1 MANGV
6 ATKAGARRAGFKF
19 SLTHAQVMQ
28 LSTSVVPEV
37 VGDGRIKLVP
47 RPKADQGKPYR
58 IVDASQ
64 GAPVGFGFYVGK
76 TKVTYE
82 MVRRGPNGVRRFALG
97 NVTDMGLAEAH
108 EKARQQVAILL
119 STGENPKAHQAKARE
134 AAQNIE
140 RLANITVHE
149 CMAAYLAD
157 MEDRLARGQVK
168 ANSVEAYRDS
178 MARLARP
185 EVGMADRIVKDLR
198 EKDIKAAYVA
208 MRKSAMVRSNRIP
221 PHLRA
226 VLAEYEDWAE
236 LDTAKLESLGI
247 TGKYIQRVKAAGVA
261 AAEHTFT
268 DAYRGVKHVVLKEVE
283 LASIEGR
290 APLLSFN
297 PFSIIFSKKLVR
309 SARELRRH
317 YERAEVR
324 NPLNDDTLPKV
335 LKAIVARR
343 DEQGGHN
350 AGASDY
356 LLLTLLW
363 GTRRSE
369 AVQLRWFDRCSKG
382 ELSQREVSWVWL
394 GAADAVNP
402 YTGRT
407 GPQVFMSDTK
417 SGESR
422 FLPVSY
428 FAERIL
434 RRRFETR
441 LDDTAAKK
449 ELTAARQ
456 LLESA
461 RKSGASKAVIA
472 GLQEAVEKAEHEV
485 QRSKYVFP
493 ARSNRSKTGHYSDS
507 KSILANVRRDA
518 GLADLRDEVD
528 QGLTPHDLRRTL
540 GRYAS
545 LHLGDSRVVSQM
557 LHHHVSQPGDHGMAE
572 VSKLYTDQEW
582 KRLREAFSE
591 VEELMIASSPRVWN
605 RLKGVDKPRLD
616 ESRDEP
622 VTIFAPRNQITALD
636 DD

>member
-1 MANGV
+1 
-6 ATKAGARRAGFKF
+6 
-19 SLTHAQVMQ
+19 
-28 LSTSVVPEV
+28 
-37 VGDGRIKLVP
+37 
-47 RPKADQGKPYR
+47 
-58 IVDASQ
+58 
-64 GAPVGFGFYVGK
+64 
-76 TKVTYE
+76 
-82 MVRRGPNGVRRFALG
+82 
-97 NVTDMGLAEAH
+97 
-108 EKARQQVAILL
+108 
-119 STGENPKAHQAKARE
+119 
-134 AAQNIE
+134 
-140 RLANITVHE
+140 
-149 CMAAYLAD
+149 
-157 MEDRLARGQVK
+157 
-168 ANSVEAYRDS
+168 
-178 MARLARP
+178 MARIARP
-185 EVGMADRIVKDLR
+185 EVGLADRVVKELR
-198 EKDIKAAYVA
+198 ERDIKDSYIA
-208 MRKSAMVRSNRIP
+208 MRKSAMDRSNRIP
-221 PHLRA
+221 TNLKA
-226 VLAEYEDWAE
+226 VLKEFDDWSN

-268 DAYRGVKHVVLKEVE
+268 DAYRGVKHILRKEVE

-290 APLLSFN
+290 PLQLTFN
-297 PFSIIFSKKLVR
+297 PFSIIYSKSLVR
-309 SARELRRH
+309 DARQLRNH
-317 YERAEVR
+317 YQRAGVR
-324 NPLNDDTLPKV
+324 NPLDDNTLPMV

-402 YTGRT
+402 YTDRT
-407 GPQVFMSDTK
+407 GPQVFMSETK

-422 FLPVSY
+422 FLPITY
-428 FAERIL
+428 FAERVL

-441 LDDTAAKK
+441 LDDAAPKK
-449 ELTAARQ
+449 ELAAARQ

-461 RKSGASKAVIA
+461 RNSGASKAVIA
-472 GLQEAVEKAEHEV
+472 GLREAVEKAEHEV
-485 QRSKYVFP
+485 QRTKYVFP
-493 ARSNRSKTGHYSDS
+493 ARSSRSKSGHYSDS

-518 GLADLRDEVD
+518 GLTDLRDEVD
-528 QGLTPHDLRRTL
+528 KGLTTHDLRRTL

-557 LHHHVSQPGDHGMAE
+557 LHHHVSKPGENGMAD
-572 VSKLYTDQEW
+572 VSLRYTDQEW

-591 VEELMIASSPRVWN
+591 VEELMIARSPRVWN

-616 ESRDEP
+616 ESGDEP

>member
-1 MANGV
+1 M
-6 ATKAGARRAGFKF
+6 
-19 SLTHAQVMQ
+19 
-28 LSTSVVPEV
+28 
-37 VGDGRIKLVP
+37 P
-47 RPKADQGKPYR
+47 RHNADLGKPYR
-58 IVDASQ
+58 VVDASQ

-108 EKARQQVAILL
+108 EKAREQVAILL
-119 STGENPKAHQAKARE
+119 STGENPKAHQAKVRQAT
-134 AAQNIE
+134 QTSE
-140 RLANITVHE
+140 RLANITVHD

-157 MEDRLARGQVK
+157 MEERLARGQVK
-168 ANSVEAYRDS
+168 ANSVGAYRDS

-185 EVGMADRIVKDLR
+185 EVGLADRVVKELR
-198 EKDIKAAYVA
+198 EADIKTAYVA

-221 PHLRA
+221 THLRHL
-226 VLAEYEDWAE
+226 LADYEDWAE

-283 LASIEGR
+283 EASIAGR
-290 APLLSFN
+290 SPLLSFN

-472 GLQEAVEKAEHEV
+472 GLQEAVDKAEHEV

-493 ARSNRSKTGHYSDS
+493 ARSNRSKSGHYSDS

-591 VEELMIASSPRVWN
+591 VEELMVASSPRVWN

>member
-1 MANGV
+1 MATSV

-19 SLTHAQVMQ
+19 SLTHTQVMQ
-28 LSTSVVPEV
+28 LSTSVVPEAV
-37 VGDGRIKLVP
+37 EGGRVKLVP
-47 RPKADQGKPYR
+47 RPKSEMGKPYR

-82 MVRRGPNGVRRFALG
+82 MVRRGPSGVRRFALG

-108 EKARQQVAILL
+108 EKAREQVAILL
-119 STGENPKAHQAKARE
+119 STGENPRAHQAKVRQAT
-134 AAQNIE
+134 QTNE

-157 MEDRLARGQVK
+157 MEERLARGQVK

-178 MARLARP
+178 MARVARP
-185 EVGMADRIVKDLR
+185 EVGLADRIVKDLR
-198 EKDIKAAYVA
+198 EADIKKAYVA

-221 PHLRA
+221 THLRKL
-226 VLAEYEDWAE
+226 LADYEDWAE
-236 LDTAKLESLGI
+236 LDTTKLETLGI

-283 LASIEGR
+283 EASIAGCS
-290 APLLSFN
+290 PLLSFN

-382 ELSQREVSWVWL
+382 ELSQRELSWVWL

-434 RRRFETR
+434 RRRFESR
-441 LDDTAAKK
+441 ADDVAIKK
-449 ELTAARQ
+449 ELSAARQ

-461 RKSGASKAVIA
+461 RKSGAGKTVIA
-472 GLQEAVEKAEHEV
+472 GLDEAVEKAEHEV

-493 ARSNRSKTGHYSDS
+493 ARSSRSKTGHYSDS

-518 GLADLRDEVD
+518 GLIDLREEVD

-616 ESRDEP
+616 ESLDEP